1 MFDGGAIN
9 LIRVVQQISF
19 PDEKQSML
27 CCTGSQTLLMSTISQ
42 KCHKITTN

>member
-27 CCTGSQTLLMSTISQ
+27 CCTGSQTTDVNNFSKVS
-42 KCHKITTN
+42 